1 MKKSTLFA
9 LWGGLFVI
17 CAALGFV
24 PEPEGSLRI
33 LLVIFALAFFVP
45 PMILMNQAKAGKDR
59 STLMLIR
66 NLAAMSLILT
76 LVLIIANFMSFAASE
91 VVGNILYALLI
102 VITTPMICG
111 QYWALSMFLWAYLM
125 IACAAAL
132 KKK

>member
-17 CAALGFV
+17 CAGLGFV
-24 PEPEGSLRI
+24 PEPEGSLQI

-45 PMILMNQAKAGKDR
+45 PMILLNQAKAGKDR
-59 STLMLIR
+59 STLILIR

-76 LVLIIANFMSFAASE
+76 LVLLIANFMSFAASE